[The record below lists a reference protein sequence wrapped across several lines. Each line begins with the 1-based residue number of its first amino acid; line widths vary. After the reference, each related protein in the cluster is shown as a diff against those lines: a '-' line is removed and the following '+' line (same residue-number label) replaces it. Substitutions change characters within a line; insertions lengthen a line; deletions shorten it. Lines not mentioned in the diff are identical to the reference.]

1 MPLQKFTSKIC
12 LLIFGITQFQKQ
24 SLEGVFLRNQ
34 QNSQGKVSDCYFNLK
49 RSPLLLF
56 SYEFYKT
63 FQNSYSM
70 EYTWERLL
78 LLVLQIQK
86 QPPEVFCKKSGY
98 KFYKIPK
105 KTETLKRGEA
115 LAQVF
120 SCEFWKIPK
129 NTFFM
134 EHLRRLPL
142 QRSSRGLF
150 LSNI

>member
-24 SLEGVFLRNQ
+24 SLEGVLLRNQ

-70 EYTWERLL
+70 EYT
-78 LLVLQIQK
+78 
-86 QPPEVFCKKSGY
+86 
-98 KFYKIPK
+98 
-105 KTETLKRGEA
+105 
-115 LAQVF
+115 
-120 SCEFWKIPK
+120 
-129 NTFFM
+129 
-134 EHLRRLPL
+134 
-142 QRSSRGLF
+142 
-150 LSNI
+150 